1 MNNLDKVYFP
11 NEYLNI
17 RDYIFNSNLKK
28 RYIEITENNLSKLGM
43 YKKESISLVVIKLS
57 NYNNL
62 IILLDYFSKFIENSA
77 IIIFF
82 NWYDKINQKNNN
94 IRDAVNNW
102 VDDNELIDLID
113 FPINSWKEK
122 AFIFIRNKIDYM
134 ICD

>member
-62 IILLDYFSKFIENSA
+62 IILLDYFSI
-77 IIIFF
+77 
-82 NWYDKINQKNNN
+82 Y
-94 IRDAVNNW
+94 
-102 VDDNELIDLID
+102 
-113 FPINSWKEK
+113 
-122 AFIFIRNKIDYM
+122 
-134 ICD
+134 